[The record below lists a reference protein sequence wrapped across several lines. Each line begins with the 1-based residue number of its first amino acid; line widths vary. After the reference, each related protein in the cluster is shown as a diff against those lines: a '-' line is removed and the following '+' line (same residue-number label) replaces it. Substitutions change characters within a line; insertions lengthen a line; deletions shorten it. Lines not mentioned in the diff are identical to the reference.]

1 MGITGLAKLIAD
13 FAPNAIK
20 ENEIKNH
27 FGKLLY
33 LYIIIKRFEYKLQS
47 YCNTRHLPHI

>member
-27 FGKLLY
+27 FGKLLFSSKQKV
-33 LYIIIKRFEYKLQS
+33 LVQITKLL
-47 YCNTRHLPHI
+47 H

>member
-13 FAPNAIK
+13 IAPNAIK

-27 FGKLLY
+27 FGKLLKMRTT
-33 LYIIIKRFEYKLQS
+33 LLHS
-47 YCNTRHLPHI
+47 S

>member
-33 LYIIIKRFEYKLQS
+33 TYLI
-47 YCNTRHLPHI
+47 

>member
-27 FGKLLY
+27 FGNLLFPS
-33 LYIIIKRFEYKLQS
+33 KQKG
-47 YCNTRHLPHI
+47 

>member
-13 FAPNAIK
+13 IAPNAIK

-27 FGKLLY
+27 FGEFDRSGPFFVILKKTHFPIVCY
-33 LYIIIKRFEYKLQS
+33 S
-47 YCNTRHLPHI
+47 

>member
-33 LYIIIKRFEYKLQS
+33 IIYIVLSFEYK
-47 YCNTRHLPHI
+47 I

>member
-1 MGITGLAKLIAD
+1 VKSSLKNSAMGITGLAKLIAD
-13 FAPNAIK
+13 IAPNAIK

-33 LYIIIKRFEYKLQS
+33 
-47 YCNTRHLPHI
+47 N